1 MFCLSIS
8 AHNSVYMVYYIQ
20 TSPLPLLKT
29 RRDPSEVHS
38 PSLRS
43 ASPAGARTLSR
54 ASQADMEAVLD
65 DVKNGETSTFSL
77 QKVPISRR
85 F

>member
-8 AHNSVYMVYYIQ
+8 AHNSVYIQ

-29 RRDPSEVHS
+29 RRDPSEVYS

-54 ASQADMEAVLD
+54 ASQADMEPVFD
-65 DVKNGETSTFSL
+65 DVKNGDTSAFSL
-77 QKVPISRR
+77 QKVPRS
-85 F
+85 